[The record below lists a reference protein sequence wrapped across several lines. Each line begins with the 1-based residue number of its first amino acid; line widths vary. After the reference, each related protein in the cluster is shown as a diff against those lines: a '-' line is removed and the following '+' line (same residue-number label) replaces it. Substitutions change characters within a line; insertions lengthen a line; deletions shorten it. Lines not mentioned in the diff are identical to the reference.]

1 MANGVQ
7 DLKSLPLSDILGAP
21 ISALV
26 QAEAQASR
34 TALDFIE
41 QVGFVR
47 PADAPTDT
55 SALDVGTLRM
65 VEFGYTKL
73 DANGDPAQFVARIP
87 LLALFPI
94 PGLRVKLATL
104 SFTAKITD
112 VFSET
117 TSQTTTGET
126 GGEGTG
132 GTGTGGTGTGTDSF
146 LTRPQVGFRGSIVS
160 SSGTQ
165 GTTTSSYDLNIKVEL
180 EQTPVSPGMA
190 KLQSMLDLAID
201 DSQRV
206 LDGGAGVP

>member
-7 DLKSLPLSDILGAP
+7 DLKSLPLQDILGAP

-47 PADAPTDT
+47 PADAPPGVD
-55 SALDVGTLRM
+55 ALDVGTLRM
-65 VEFGYTKL
+65 VEFGYSKL
-73 DANGDPAQFVARIP
+73 DAEGNPAQFVARIP

-112 VFSET
+112 VFTET
-117 TSQTTTGET
+117 TSQTTSGET
-126 GGEGTG
+126 DGGGTG
-132 GTGTGGTGTGTDSF
+132 GTTPPPDSF
-146 LTRPQVGFRGSIVS
+146 LTRPQVGFRGSLVS

-190 KLQSMLDLAID
+190 KLQSMLDLAIE

-206 LDGGAGVP
+206 LAEVDGVP